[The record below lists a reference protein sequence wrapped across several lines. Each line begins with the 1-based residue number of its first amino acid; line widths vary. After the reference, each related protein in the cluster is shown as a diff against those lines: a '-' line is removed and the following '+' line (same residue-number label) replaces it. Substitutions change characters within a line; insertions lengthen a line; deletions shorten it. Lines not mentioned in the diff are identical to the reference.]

1 MTRVHVDLERCLG
14 SGSCEMLAPDL
25 FEVGDEGVVRVL
37 RPLGGDDDLALTRD
51 AVSACPTRA
60 LSLAD

>member
-1 MTRVHVDLERCLG
+1 VTRVHVDLERCLG

-25 FEVGDEGVVRVL
+25 FEVGDDGVVRVL
-37 RPLGGDDDLALTRD
+37 RPLGGDDDLALAQD

-60 LSLAD
+60 LSLVD